1 MAFLSLGVVIVAQL
15 IKTPTKM
22 GGLAC
27 QTVKKQEREN
37 VEETPN
43 FLTVEEEIYLVI
55 L

>member
-15 IKTPTKM
+15 IKTLTKM
-22 GGLAC
+22 GGGMPDYQKRRKRKC
-27 QTVKKQEREN
+27 
-37 VEETPN
+37 EETPN